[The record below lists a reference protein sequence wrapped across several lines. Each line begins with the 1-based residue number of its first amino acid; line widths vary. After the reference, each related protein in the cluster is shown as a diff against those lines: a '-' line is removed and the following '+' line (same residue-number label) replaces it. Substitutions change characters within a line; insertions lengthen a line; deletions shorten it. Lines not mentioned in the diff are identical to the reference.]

1 MVYSAKV
8 TTTPDPVDTW
18 IDAWRTEL
26 PESVFAS
33 TELIRRILF
42 LSAELEVVI
51 RGRLTEFR
59 LTPAEF
65 DVLTALRCSG
75 EPYRMKPNRI
85 ARVLMLSTGG
95 TTNVTHR
102 LVARG
107 LVVREADPEDARSAW
122 LRLTPEGVGIA
133 ERVAVAVGRATQSD
147 FFDRAPT
154 ELVDRATDTLRELC
168 TAFPRLRR

>member
-1 MVYSAKV
+1 M

-33 TELIRRILF
+33 TELTKRILF
-42 LSAELEVVI
+42 LSAELEAVM
-51 RGRLTEFR
+51 RRRLGDFQ

-65 DVLTALRCSG
+65 DVLTALRRSG
-75 EPYRMKPNRI
+75 EPYRMKPNRL

-107 LVVREADPEDARSAW
+107 LVEREADPEDARSTW
-122 LRLTPEGVGIA
+122 LRLTPEGVDTA
-133 ERVAVAVGRATQSD
+133 ERAVVTVGQATQSD
-147 FFDRAPT
+147 LFDGAPT
-154 ELVDRATDTLRELC
+154 ELVDKATDTLRELF
-168 TAFPRLRR
+168 AASPRLRE